1 MQSVL
6 HALISNNEQ
15 LGQRAEHFAQLL
27 VEHDKTLDA
36 LFDQLGKTVPEIRKE
51 IDARLVNAVPGLVS
65 EAYSKYNEELDAR
78 CRAAV
83 SESQGKLESVR
94 AEIVAMAAAQF
105 TEAEKQIGLTAEQ
118 IEARILG
125 ALTGAA
131 TERIEKLERG
141 LVIEIQHAINA
152 ALPKKDFAAAQ
163 GLIDSYRGQWR
174 EGMVAQRGDL
184 FSWYGSTYLALED
197 TNDTP
202 GRKNI
207 GRDGAKWAVIAARG
221 AGGGG
226 GGGGDSL
233 PSQTGNAGKFLKT
246 DGNSTL
252 WETIPG
258 GGDML
263 GANNLTDVASVTAA
277 FANIKQAATTTASG
291 VVTFATSGESAALK
305 AVQANDARLSDSR
318 TPTTHASTHQTG
330 GSDPI
335 DFPVDSVFGAT
346 NTITQVD
353 YLALN
358 VSSTVA
364 VTTAKI
370 VWNATEST
378 GELGFNASVNT
389 LLGMDVH
396 AQVYNQSGSPFTKGQ
411 VVRVDG
417 SSGTRL
423 KASLARATNDANSSQ
438 TFGLVAQTIGNNASG
453 VIITQ
458 GLLRAIDTN
467 AYNTGDTLWLSATT
481 PGAMVNVRP
490 VAPYHGV
497 RVGYVVKKAGSADG
511 IIFVDVQNGLE
522 LEELHDVAITAVAN
536 NDIIA
541 YNAST
546 TVWRN
551 RQLFD
556 STSPAALAVSA
567 TAGVSVTAA
576 RVDHVHA
583 RPTFDELTI
592 SGEAQGDIL
601 YRSATSWARL
611 PAATAG
617 YILQTNGA
625 AANPSW
631 AQNTG
636 GSGAPT
642 DAEYIV
648 ASANGSLSAERV
660 LGNSTSITANFATG
674 GQVTLERA
682 ALTGDVTASQNS
694 NATTIANGVVSTAKM
709 GGDVTTAGKA
719 LLDDADAA
727 AQRTTLGLGT
737 LATQSG
743 TFSGTS
749 SGTNT
754 GDQTISLT
762 GDVVGSGTGSFTAT
776 ITVGAV
782 NTSKLGGDITTA
794 GKALLDDADAAAQR
808 TTLGLGS
815 LATQSGTFSG
825 TSSGT
830 NTGDQ
835 TITLTGD
842 VTGSGTGSF
851 AATIAND
858 AVSNAKLANVATS
871 TIKGRVTAGTGDPED
886 LTSTQ
891 ATTLINEF
899 TSSLKGLAPASGG
912 GTTNYLR
919 ADGTWAQPPGTGGG
933 GAPTDADYLV
943 KTANGSLSAER
954 VVTDST
960 SITVNWAT
968 AGQVSWE
975 RAALTGDVTAS
986 QNSNSTTIANDA
998 VTNAKL
1004 ANMTASTIK
1013 ARVTAS
1019 TGDPEDASL
1028 TQVLDLVGSVTY
1040 GDILY
1045 RDSTSW
1051 ARLPAGTS
1059 GNFLK
1064 TQGAGA
1070 APTWAAA
1077 SGGGGGSTNLWI
1089 AASQWIP
1096 RTTTGVGVNSTE
1108 TTTNRQNFDELLFDA
1123 GTDEFA
1129 QALVVMPSNY
1139 NAGTVTGRFYW
1150 TASSG
1155 SGAVVWGLQGLAY
1168 SDDDALDTAT
1178 GTAQTVTDTLLAA
1191 NDMMI
1196 SGATSSVTIGGT
1208 PGANKAVQFQIY
1220 RDADAGGDTLA
1231 VDARLLGVEISYTSS

>member
-1 MQSVL
+1 MHSVL
-6 HALISNNEQ
+6 DAIIASNEQ
-15 LGQRAEHFAQLL
+15 LGQRTEQFAQLL
-27 VEHDKTLDA
+27 VEHDKALDS
-36 LFDQLGKTVPEIRKE
+36 LLDQLGKTVPEIRKE
-51 IDARLVNAVPGLVS
+51 IDGRMVDAVPRLVRESYKSYNAELAQMHAQQTTEFEQRTNAS
-65 EAYSKYNEELDAR
+65 LEAAR
-78 CRAAV
+78 A
-83 SESQGKLESVR
+83 KLEEVR
-94 AEIVAMAAAQF
+94 GEIIALASQQF
-105 TEAEKQIGLTAEQ
+105 TEAEKQIGVTAEQ
-118 IEARILG
+118 IETRILG
-125 ALTGAA
+125 TLTGAA
-131 TERIEKLERG
+131 EERIAKLERG
-141 LVIEIQHAINA
+141 LVVEIQHAINA
-152 ALPKKDFAAAQ
+152 AIPKQELAAAPT
-163 GLIDSYRGQWR
+163 LIDSYRGQWR

-207 GRDGAKWAVIAARG
+207 GREGAKWAVFAARG

-263 GANNLTDVASVTAA
+263 GANNLTDVASTTAA

-318 TPTTHASTHQTG
+318 TPTAHASTHQTG

-370 VWNATEST
+370 VWNATETT

-423 KASLARATNDANSSQ
+423 KASLALATNDANSSQ
-438 TFGLVAQTIGNNASG
+438 TFGLCAQTIGNNASG

-556 STSPAALAVSA
+556 STAPAALAVSA

-583 RPTFDELTI
+583 RPTFDQLTI

-694 NATTIANGVVSTAKM
+694 NSTTIANGVVSTAKL

-762 GDVVGSGTGSFTAT
+762 GDVTGSGTGSFAAT
-776 ITVGAV
+776 IANGAV
-782 NTSKLGGDITTA
+782 STTKLGGDITTA
-794 GKALLDDADAAAQR
+794 GKALLDDADASAQR
-808 TTLGLGS
+808 TTLGLGT

-858 AVSNAKLANVATS
+858 AVTNAKLANVATS

-886 LTSTQ
+886 LTGTQ
-891 ATTLINEF
+891 ATTLLDAF

-912 GTTNYLR
+912 GTSNFLR
-919 ADGTWAQPPGTGGG
+919 ADGTWA
-933 GAPTDADYLV
+933 A
-943 KTANGSLSAER
+943 
-954 VVTDST
+954 
-960 SITVNWAT
+960 
-968 AGQVSWE
+968 
-975 RAALTGDVTAS
+975 
-986 QNSNSTTIANDA
+986 
-998 VTNAKL
+998 
-1004 ANMTASTIK
+1004 
-1013 ARVTAS
+1013 
-1019 TGDPEDASL
+1019 
-1028 TQVLDLVGSVTY
+1028 
-1040 GDILY
+1040 
-1045 RDSTSW
+1045 
-1051 ARLPAGTS
+1051 PAG
-1059 GNFLK
+1059 
-1064 TQGAGA
+1064 
-1070 APTWAAA
+1070 
-1077 SGGGGGSTNLWI
+1077 GGGGGSTNLWI

-1096 RTTTGVGVNSTE
+1096 RTTTGVGVDSTE
-1108 TTTNRQNFDELLFDA
+1108 TTTNRQNFDQLLFDA
-1123 GTDEFA
+1123 ATDEFA

-1139 NAGTVTGRFYW
+1139 NAGTVTARFYW

-1196 SGATSSVTIGGT
+1196 SGATSSITISGT

>member
-1 MQSVL
+1 MHSVL
-6 HALISNNEQ
+6 DAIIASNEQ
-15 LGQRAEHFAQLL
+15 LGQRTEQFAQLL
-27 VEHDKTLDA
+27 VEHDKALDS
-36 LFDQLGKTVPEIRKE
+36 LLDQLGKTVPEIRKE
-51 IDARLVNAVPGLVS
+51 IDGRMVDAVPRLVRESYKSYNAELAQMHAQQTTEFEQRTNAS
-65 EAYSKYNEELDAR
+65 LEAAR
-78 CRAAV
+78 A
-83 SESQGKLESVR
+83 KLEEVR
-94 AEIVAMAAAQF
+94 GEIIALASQQF
-105 TEAEKQIGLTAEQ
+105 TAAEKQIGVTAEQ
-118 IEARILG
+118 IETRILG
-125 ALTGAA
+125 TLTGAA
-131 TERIEKLERG
+131 EERIAKLERG
-141 LVIEIQHAINA
+141 LVVEIQHAINA
-152 ALPKKDFAAAQ
+152 AIPKQELAAAPT
-163 GLIDSYRGQWR
+163 LIDSYRGQWR

-207 GRDGAKWAVIAARG
+207 GREGAKWAVIAARG

-233 PSQTGNAGKFLKT
+233 PSQAGNAGKFLKT

-263 GANNLTDVASVTAA
+263 GANNLNDVASVTAA

-318 TPTTHASTHQTG
+318 TPTAHASTHQTG

-346 NTITQVD
+346 DTITQVD

-411 VVRVDG
+411 VVRADG

-423 KASLARATNDANSSQ
+423 RAALALGTNDANSAQ
-438 TFGLVAQTIGNNASG
+438 TLGLVAQTIGNNESG

-458 GLLRAIDTN
+458 GLLRGIDTN
-467 AYNTGDTLWLSATT
+467 AYNAGDTLWLSATT

-497 RVGYVVKKAGSADG
+497 RVGYVVKKAGSGDG

-536 NDIIA
+536 NDIIS

-556 STSPAALAVSA
+556 STAPAALAVSA

-583 RPTFDELTI
+583 RPTFDQLTI

-694 NATTIANGVVSTAKM
+694 NSTTIANGVVSTSKL
-709 GGDVTTAGKA
+709 GGDITTAGKA

-754 GDQTISLT
+754 GDQTI
-762 GDVVGSGTGSFTAT
+762 
-776 ITVGAV
+776 
-782 NTSKLGGDITTA
+782 
-794 GKALLDDADAAAQR
+794 
-808 TTLGLGS
+808 
-815 LATQSGTFSG
+815 
-825 TSSGT
+825 
-830 NTGDQ
+830 
-835 TITLTGD
+835 TLTGD

-858 AVSNAKLANVATS
+858 AVTNAKLANVATS

-919 ADGTWAQPPGTGGG
+919 ADGSWAQPPGTGGG

-1059 GNFLK
+1059 GHFLK

-1077 SGGGGGSTNLWI
+1077 SGGGGGSTNVWI

-1096 RTTTGVGVNSTE
+1096 RTTTGVGVDSTE
-1108 TTTNRQNFDELLFDA
+1108 TTTNRQNFDQLLFDA
-1123 GTDEFA
+1123 ATDEFA

-1196 SGATSSVTIGGT
+1196 SGATSSITISGT

>member
-1 MQSVL
+1 MHSVL
-6 HALISNNEQ
+6 DAIISSNEQ
-15 LGQRAEHFAQLL
+15 LGQRAEEFAQLL
-27 VEHDKTLDA
+27 VEHDKTLDE
-36 LFDQLGKTVPEIRKE
+36 LLERIGKTVPEIRAE
-51 IDARLVNAVPGLVS
+51 LDSRLTESVPGLVS
-65 EAYSKYNEELDAR
+65 DAYAKYNEDLEAR
-78 CRAAV
+78 CRAAL
-83 SESQGKLESVR
+83 SESQTKLEAVR
-94 AEIVAMAAAQF
+94 SEIVALASNQF
-105 TEAEKQIGLTAEQ
+105 TEAEKQIGVTAEQ
-118 IEARILG
+118 IESRILG

-131 TERIEKLERG
+131 AERIEKLERG
-141 LVIEIQHAINA
+141 LVIEIQHAVNA
-152 ALPKKDFAAAQ
+152 ALPKQEFAA
-163 GLIDSYRGQWR
+163 GPTLIDSYRGQWR

-207 GRDGAKWAVIAARG
+207 GREGAKWAVIAARG

-246 DGNSTL
+246 DGNSAL

-263 GANNLTDVASVTAA
+263 GANNLTDVASTTAA

-318 TPTTHASTHQTG
+318 TPTAHASTHETG

-335 DFPVDSVFGAT
+335 DFPVDSVFGAI

-423 KASLARATNDANSSQ
+423 KASLALATSDANSAQ
-438 TFGLVAQTIGNNASG
+438 TFGLCAQTIGNNESG

-536 NDIIA
+536 NDIIS

-556 STSPAALAVSA
+556 STVPAALAASA

-583 RPTFDELTI
+583 RPTFDQLTI

-648 ASANGSLSAERV
+648 ASANGSLSNERV

-694 NATTIANGVVSTAKM
+694 NSTTIAAGAVSTSKM

-719 LLDDADAA
+719 LLDDADA
-727 AQRTTLGLGT
+727 
-737 LATQSG
+737 S
-743 TFSGTS
+743 
-749 SGTNT
+749 
-754 GDQTISLT
+754 
-762 GDVVGSGTGSFTAT
+762 
-776 ITVGAV
+776 
-782 NTSKLGGDITTA
+782 
-794 GKALLDDADAAAQR
+794 AQR

-815 LATQSGTFSG
+815 IATLAAPSGTVVG
-825 TSSGT
+825 TTDTQTLSAKTLTDPAIIGT
-830 NTGDQ
+830 ILEDIF
-835 TITLTGD
+835 TITDGAAFEVD
-842 VTGSGTGSF
+842 PGNGSIQLITLGASRTPKATNF
-851 AATIAND
+851 AAGE
-858 AVSNAKLANVATS
+858 S
-871 TIKGRVTAGTGDPED
+871 VT
-886 LTSTQ
+886 LMV
-891 ATTLINEF
+891 N
-899 TSSLKGLAPASGG
+899 
-912 GTTNYLR
+912 
-919 ADGTWAQPPGTGGG
+919 DGTAYTLTWTDSTWGTGGVVWVG
-933 GAPTDADYLV
+933 GSAPTLATTGYTV
-943 KTANGSLSAER
+943 IQFWKVSTQIYGAR
-954 VVTDST
+954 V
-960 SITVNWAT
+960 
-968 AGQVSWE
+968 
-975 RAALTGDVTAS
+975 GDVA
-986 QNSNSTTIANDA
+986 
-998 VTNAKL
+998 
-1004 ANMTASTIK
+1004 
-1013 ARVTAS
+1013 
-1019 TGDPEDASL
+1019 
-1028 TQVLDLVGSVTY
+1028 
-1040 GDILY
+1040 
-1045 RDSTSW
+1045 
-1051 ARLPAGTS
+1051 
-1059 GNFLK
+1059 
-1064 TQGAGA
+1064 
-1070 APTWAAA
+1070 
-1077 SGGGGGSTNLWI
+1077 
-1089 AASQWIP
+1089 
-1096 RTTTGVGVNSTE
+1096 
-1108 TTTNRQNFDELLFDA
+1108 
-1123 GTDEFA
+1123 
-1129 QALVVMPSNY
+1129 
-1139 NAGTVTGRFYW
+1139 
-1150 TASSG
+1150 
-1155 SGAVVWGLQGLAY
+1155 
-1168 SDDDALDTAT
+1168 
-1178 GTAQTVTDTLLAA
+1178 
-1191 NDMMI
+1191 
-1196 SGATSSVTIGGT
+1196 
-1208 PGANKAVQFQIY
+1208 
-1220 RDADAGGDTLA
+1220 
-1231 VDARLLGVEISYTSS
+1231 

>member
-423 KASLARATNDANSSQ
+423 KASLALATNDANSSQ

>member
-1 MQSVL
+1 MHSVL
-6 HALISNNEQ
+6 DAIISSNEQ
-15 LGQRAEHFAQLL
+15 LGQRAEEFAQLL
-27 VEHDKTLDA
+27 VEHDKTLDE
-36 LFDQLGKTVPEIRKE
+36 LLERIGKTVPEIRKE
-51 IDARLVNAVPGLVS
+51 LDARLVDAVPGLVS
-65 EAYSKYNEELDAR
+65 DAYAKYNEDLEAR
-78 CRAAV
+78 CRAAL
-83 SESQGKLESVR
+83 SESQTKLEAVR
-94 AEIVAMAAAQF
+94 AEIVALASQQF
-105 TEAEKQIGLTAEQ
+105 TEAEKQIGVTAEQ
-118 IEARILG
+118 IESRILG

-131 TERIEKLERG
+131 AERIEKLERG
-141 LVIEIQHAINA
+141 LVIEIQHAVNA
-152 ALPKKDFAAAQ
+152 ALPKQEFAAAP
-163 GLIDSYRGQWR
+163 GFIDSYRGQWR

-246 DGNSTL
+246 DGTTPS
-252 WETIPG
+252 WESIPG

-291 VVTFATSGESAALK
+291 VVTFATSGESSALK

-353 YLALN
+353 YLALK

-364 VTTAKI
+364 VTTAKA

-378 GELGFNASVNT
+378 LELGFNSST
-389 LLGMDVH
+389 STMIGMDLH
-396 AQVYNQSGSPFTKGQ
+396 AQIYNQSGSPFTKGQ
-411 VVRVDG
+411 VVKADG

-423 KASLARATNDANSSQ
+423 KVSLALATSDANSAQTLGVCSQ
-438 TFGLVAQTIGNNASG
+438 TISNNGSG

-458 GLLRAIDTN
+458 GVLRGIDTN
-467 AYNTGDTLWLSATT
+467 AFNDGDTLYLSATT
-481 PGAMVNVRP
+481 PGALTNTRP
-490 VAPYHGV
+490 TAPLHGV
-497 RVGYVVKKAGSADG
+497 RIGYVVKKAGVADG

-522 LEELHDVAITAVAN
+522 LEELHDVAITAVQN

-556 STSPAALAVSA
+556 STAPAGLAASA

-583 RPTFDELTI
+583 RPTFDQLTI

-617 YILQTNGA
+617 YILQTNGSG
-625 AANPSW
+625 ANPSW

-648 ASANGSLSAERV
+648 GSANGSLSNERV
-660 LGNSTSITANFATG
+660 LGNSTSITANFGTS

-694 NATTIANGVVSTAKM
+694 NSTTIANGVVSTAKL
-709 GGDVTTAGKA
+709 GGDITTAGKA

-754 GDQTISLT
+754 GDQTI
-762 GDVVGSGTGSFTAT
+762 
-776 ITVGAV
+776 
-782 NTSKLGGDITTA
+782 
-794 GKALLDDADAAAQR
+794 
-808 TTLGLGS
+808 
-815 LATQSGTFSG
+815 
-825 TSSGT
+825 
-830 NTGDQ
+830 
-835 TITLTGD
+835 TLTGD

-851 AATIAND
+851 ATTIAND
-858 AVSNAKLANVATS
+858 AVS
-871 TIKGRVTAGTGDPED
+871 
-886 LTSTQ
+886 
-891 ATTLINEF
+891 
-899 TSSLKGLAPASGG
+899 
-912 GTTNYLR
+912 
-919 ADGTWAQPPGTGGG
+919 
-933 GAPTDADYLV
+933 
-943 KTANGSLSAER
+943 
-954 VVTDST
+954 
-960 SITVNWAT
+960 
-968 AGQVSWE
+968 
-975 RAALTGDVTAS
+975 
-986 QNSNSTTIANDA
+986 
-998 VTNAKL
+998 NAKL

-1059 GNFLK
+1059 GHFLK

-1070 APTWAAA
+1070 APTWAATSA
-1077 SGGGGGSTNLWI
+1077 GGSTNLWI
-1089 AASQWIP
+1089 SASQWIP
-1096 RTTTGVGVNSTE
+1096 RTTTGVGVDSTQ
-1108 TTTNRQNFDELLFDA
+1108 TTTNLQNFDQLLFDS

-1129 QALVVMPSNY
+1129 QALVVMPTNY
-1139 NAGTVTGRFYW
+1139 NAGQVTARFYW
-1150 TASSG
+1150 TATTG
-1155 SGAVVWGLQGLAY
+1155 TGAVVWGLQGLAY

-1196 SGATSSVTIGGT
+1196 SGATSAITIGGT

>member
-1 MQSVL
+1 MHSVL
-6 HALISNNEQ
+6 DAIIASNEQ
-15 LGQRAEHFAQLL
+15 LGQRTEQFAQLL
-27 VEHDKTLDA
+27 VEHDKALDS
-36 LFDQLGKTVPEIRKE
+36 LLDQLGKTVPEIRKE
-51 IDARLVNAVPGLVS
+51 IDGRMVDAVPRLVRESYKSYNAELAQMHAQQTT
-65 EAYSKYNEELDAR
+65 EFEQRTNAALDAA
-78 CRAAV
+78 RA
-83 SESQGKLESVR
+83 KLEEVR
-94 AEIVAMAAAQF
+94 GEIIALAAKQF
-105 TEAEKQIGLTAEQ
+105 TEAEKQIGVTAEQ
-118 IEARILG
+118 IETRILG
-125 ALTGAA
+125 SLTGAA
-131 TERIEKLERG
+131 EERIAKLERG
-141 LVIEIQHAINA
+141 LVVEIQHAINA
-152 ALPKKDFAAAQ
+152 AIPKQELAAAPT
-163 GLIDSYRGQWR
+163 LIDSYRGQWR

-207 GRDGAKWAVIAARG
+207 NREGAKWAVIAARG

-246 DGNSTL
+246 DGTSTL
-252 WETIPG
+252 WESIPG

-318 TPTTHASTHQTG
+318 TPTAHASTHEVG

-353 YLALN
+353 YLAVN
-358 VSSTVA
+358 TSSTVA
-364 VTTAKI
+364 VTTAKA

-378 GELGFNASVNT
+378 LELGFNSSTSTMV
-389 LLGMDVH
+389 GMDLH
-396 AQVYNQSGSPFTKGQ
+396 ALVYNQSGSPFTKGQ
-411 VVRVDG
+411 VVKADG

-423 KASLARATNDANSSQ
+423 KVSLALATSDANSAQTLGVCSQ
-438 TFGLVAQTIGNNASG
+438 TISNNGSG

-458 GLLRAIDTN
+458 GVLRGIDTN
-467 AYNTGDTLWLSATT
+467 AFNEGDTLYLSATT
-481 PGAMVNVRP
+481 PGALTNTRP
-490 VAPYHGV
+490 TAPLHGV
-497 RVGYVVKKAGSADG
+497 RIGYVVKKAGVADG

-522 LEELHDVAITAVAN
+522 LEELHDVAITAVQN

-556 STSPAALAVSA
+556 STAPAALAVSA

-583 RPTFDELTI
+583 RPTFDQLTI

-617 YILQTNGA
+617 YILQTNGSG
-625 AANPSW
+625 ANPSW

-648 ASANGSLSAERV
+648 GSANGSLSNERV
-660 LGNSTSITANFATG
+660 LGNSTSITANFGTS

-694 NATTIANGVVSTAKM
+694 NST
-709 GGDVTTAGKA
+709 
-719 LLDDADAA
+719 
-727 AQRTTLGLGT
+727 
-737 LATQSG
+737 
-743 TFSGTS
+743 
-749 SGTNT
+749 
-754 GDQTISLT
+754 
-762 GDVVGSGTGSFTAT
+762 
-776 ITVGAV
+776 
-782 NTSKLGGDITTA
+782 
-794 GKALLDDADAAAQR
+794 
-808 TTLGLGS
+808 
-815 LATQSGTFSG
+815 
-825 TSSGT
+825 
-830 NTGDQ
+830 
-835 TITLTGD
+835 
-842 VTGSGTGSF
+842 
-851 AATIAND
+851 TIAND

-886 LTSTQ
+886 LTGTQ
-891 ATTLINEF
+891 ATTLLDTF
-899 TSSLKGLAPASGG
+899 TDSLKGLAPASGG

-1070 APTWAAA
+1070 APTWSNTFTDPAIVGTILEDIFTITDGAAFEVDPGNGSIQLITLGA
-1077 SGGGGGSTNLWI
+1077 SRTPKATNFAAGESVTLMVNDGTAYTLTWTDSTWGTGGVVWVGGS
-1089 AASQWIP
+1089 AP
-1096 RTTTGVGVNSTE
+1096 
-1108 TTTNRQNFDELLFDA
+1108 
-1123 GTDEFA
+1123 
-1129 QALVVMPSNY
+1129 
-1139 NAGTVTGRFYW
+1139 
-1150 TASSG
+1150 
-1155 SGAVVWGLQGLAY
+1155 
-1168 SDDDALDTAT
+1168 
-1178 GTAQTVTDTLLAA
+1178 TL
-1191 NDMMI
+1191 
-1196 SGATSSVTIGGT
+1196 ATSGYTVI
-1208 PGANKAVQFQIY
+1208 QFWKVSTQIY
-1220 RDADAGGDTLA
+1220 GARVGDVA
-1231 VDARLLGVEISYTSS
+1231 

>member
-1 MQSVL
+1 MHSVL
-6 HALISNNEQ
+6 DAIITSNEQ
-15 LGQRAEHFAQLL
+15 LGQRAEEFAQLL
-27 VEHDKTLDA
+27 VEHDKTLDE
-36 LFDQLGKTVPEIRKE
+36 LLERIGKTVPEIRKE
-51 IDARLVNAVPGLVS
+51 LESKLTEAVPGLVS
-65 EAYSKYNEELDAR
+65 DAYAKYNEDLEGR
-78 CRAAV
+78 CRAALAD
-83 SESQGKLESVR
+83 SQTKLEAVR
-94 AEIVAMAAAQF
+94 AEIVGLAQTQF

-118 IEARILG
+118 IESRILG
-125 ALTGAA
+125 TLTEAA
-131 TERIEKLERG
+131 KERITKLERG
-141 LVIEIQHAINA
+141 LVIEIQHAVNA
-152 ALPKKDFAAAQ
+152 ALPKQELAAAPT
-163 GLIDSYRGQWR
+163 LIDSYRGQWK

-207 GRDGAKWAVIAARG
+207 ATAGAKWAVIAARG

-233 PSQTGNAGKFLKT
+233 PSQAGNAGKFLKT
-246 DGNSTL
+246 DGTTTL

-318 TPTTHASTHQTG
+318 TPTAHASTHQTG

-353 YLALN
+353 YFALN
-358 VSSTVA
+358 TSSTA
-364 VTTAKI
+364 SVTTAKA
-370 VWNATEST
+370 VWNATEGAIEVGLNS
-378 GELGFNASVNT
+378 SVNA
-389 LLGMDVH
+389 LLGVDQHV
-396 AQVYNQSGSPFTKGQ
+396 QIYNQSGSAFSKGQ
-411 VVRVDG
+411 VVRQDG

-423 KASLARATNDANSSQ
+423 KVVLALGTDDTNSAT
-438 TFGLVAQTIGNNASG
+438 TIGLVAQSISDNSSG
-453 VIITQ
+453 FIITS
-458 GLLRAIDTN
+458 GLLRPIDTN
-467 AYNTGDTLWLSATT
+467 AFNEGDTLWLSATT
-481 PGAMVNVRP
+481 PGGLTNVRP
-490 VAPYHGV
+490 TQPNHSV
-497 RVGYVVKKAGSADG
+497 RIGYVIKKAGVADG
-511 IIFVDVQNGLE
+511 IIYVDILNGFE
-522 LEELHDVAITAVAN
+522 LEELHDVLVTTVAN
-536 NDIIA
+536 RDFLS
-541 YNAST
+541 YDSST

-556 STSPAALAVSA
+556 STAPAALGVSA
-567 TAGVSVTAA
+567 TAGVSITAA

-583 RPTFDELTI
+583 RPTLDQLDI
-592 SGEAQGDIL
+592 SGAAQGDIL

-660 LGNSTSITANFATG
+660 ISNSTSVTVNFATG
-674 GQVTLERA
+674 GQVSLERA

-694 NATTIANGVVSTAKM
+694 NATTIANDAVSNAKLANMVASTIKARVTASTGDPEDASLTQVLDLVGSTTYGDVLYRGSTSWQRLAPSVSGYVLATQGQGANPLWVAQTGGGGGAPTDAEYLVASANGTLSAERVIQNSTSITVNLATGGQFALERAALTGDVTASQNSNSTTIANGVVSTA
-709 GGDVTTAGKA
+709 
-719 LLDDADAA
+719 
-727 AQRTTLGLGT
+727 
-737 LATQSG
+737 
-743 TFSGTS
+743 
-749 SGTNT
+749 
-754 GDQTISLT
+754 
-762 GDVVGSGTGSFTAT
+762 
-776 ITVGAV
+776 
-782 NTSKLGGDITTA
+782 KLGGDITTA

-808 TTLGLGS
+808 TTLGLGT
-815 LATQSGTFSG
+815 LATQNGTFSG

-835 TITLTGD
+835 TITLTND

-851 AATIAND
+851 A
-858 AVSNAKLANVATS
+858 
-871 TIKGRVTAGTGDPED
+871 
-886 LTSTQ
+886 
-891 ATTLINEF
+891 
-899 TSSLKGLAPASGG
+899 
-912 GTTNYLR
+912 
-919 ADGTWAQPPGTGGG
+919 
-933 GAPTDADYLV
+933 
-943 KTANGSLSAER
+943 
-954 VVTDST
+954 
-960 SITVNWAT
+960 
-968 AGQVSWE
+968 
-975 RAALTGDVTAS
+975 
-986 QNSNSTTIANDA
+986 TTIANDA

-1004 ANMTASTIK
+1004 ANMAASTIK
-1013 ARVTAS
+1013 ARITGS
-1019 TGDPEDASL
+1019 TGDPEDATF

-1059 GNFLK
+1059 GHFLK

-1096 RTTTGVGVNSTE
+1096 RTTTGVGVDSTE
-1108 TTTNRQNFDELLFDA
+1108 TTTNRQNFDQLLFDA
-1123 GTDEFA
+1123 ATDEFA
-1129 QALVVMPSNY
+1129 QALVVMPTNY
-1139 NAGTVTGRFYW
+1139 NAGQVTGRFYW
-1150 TASSG
+1150 TATTG

-1196 SGATSSVTIGGT
+1196 SGATSSITIGGT

>member
-1 MQSVL
+1 MHAVL
-6 HALISNNEQ
+6 DALISSNEQ
-15 LGQRAEHFAQLL
+15 LGKKAEVFSQLL
-27 VEHDKTLDA
+27 VDHDAA
-36 LFDQLGKTVPEIRKE
+36 LEKLLEQVQQTVPAIRKE
-51 IDARLVNAVPGLVS
+51 LDEKMVAAVPGLVS
-65 EAYSKYNEELDAR
+65 DAYAKYNEDLEGR
-78 CRAAV
+78 CRAALAD
-83 SESQGKLESVR
+83 SQTKLEAVR
-94 AEIVAMAAAQF
+94 AEIVGLAQTQF
-105 TEAEKQIGLTAEQ
+105 SEAEKQIGLTAEQ
-118 IEARILG
+118 IESRILG
-125 ALTGAA
+125 TLTEAA
-131 TERIEKLERG
+131 KERITKLERG
-141 LVIEIQHAINA
+141 LVIEIQHAVNA
-152 ALPKKDFAAAQ
+152 ALPKQELAAAPT
-163 GLIDSYRGQWR
+163 LIDSYRGQWK

-202 GRKNI
+202 GRKNV
-207 GRDGAKWAVIAARG
+207 GREGAKWAVIAARG

-246 DGNSTL
+246 DGNSAL

-318 TPTTHASTHQTG
+318 TPTAHASTHETG

-423 KASLARATNDANSSQ
+423 KASLALATNDANSSQ